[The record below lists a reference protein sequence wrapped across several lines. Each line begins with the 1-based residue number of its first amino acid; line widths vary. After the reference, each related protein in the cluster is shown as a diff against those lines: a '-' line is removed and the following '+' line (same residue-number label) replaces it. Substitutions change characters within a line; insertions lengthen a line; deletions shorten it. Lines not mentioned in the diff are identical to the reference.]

1 MSANSSYAW
10 RAIPGNSTL
19 APRQGLA
26 QKEKG
31 PVINRAFLVRPRC
44 GERQRALP
52 ATAAATTAT
61 AATAAVATATTAA
74 AAEAATRTTA
84 TATGAGTILRF
95 IDAQRATAHRVA
107 VEGLNGASCVI
118 LTHFNKAETARTT
131 GITIDRKS
139 DRSHFAVLSKQRADC
154 RFISGKR
161 QIAYINFCHLWKHSL
176 TN

>member
-1 MSANSSYAW
+1 M
-10 RAIPGNSTL
+10 
-19 APRQGLA
+19 

-31 PVINRAFLVRPRC
+31 PVINRAFFVRPRR

-52 ATAAATTAT
+52 ATAAAATAT
-61 AATAAVATATTAA
+61 AATATVATATA

-84 TATGAGTILRF
+84 TATSAGTILRF

-161 QIAYINFCHLWKHSL
+161 QVAYVNFCHLWKHSL
-176 TN
+176 T

>member
-1 MSANSSYAW
+1 M
-10 RAIPGNSTL
+10 
-19 APRQGLA
+19 
-26 QKEKG
+26 
-31 PVINRAFLVRPRC
+31 INRAFFVRPRR

-52 ATAAATTAT
+52 ATAATTTAT
-61 AATAAVATATTAA
+61 AATATVATATA

-84 TATGAGTILRF
+84 TATSAGTILRF

-161 QIAYINFCHLWKHSL
+161 QVAYVNFCHLWKHSL
-176 TN
+176 T